1 MSKSGGYFC
10 HLLKMVIFCTY
21 ISYNPDVPKCKRA
34 DFMLSIYPP
43 GLNTGLF
50 HRHMLECPGAGDVSP
65 ESGGHPRAGVSM
77 LGTRYN
83 LGISSV
89 YPRCP
94 QLQSP
99 VSSGPPLIR
108 QPADNPQQVLV
119 RSVPASLIN
128 NTGNWVPSDYGRFF
142 PAHVIGVLSI
152 SIHIPFTF
160 YCSWF
165 INDNLPTKPLQLFC
179 LDMLG
184 NYSKPI
190 VS

>member
-1 MSKSGGYFC
+1 MPFVKNGYFFALTFLTIQMC
-10 HLLKMVIFCTY
+10 QNARKLTLCYQYTLLDLILVCSTDTCWNAPALVTSGRSLAAI
-21 ISYNPDVPKCKRA
+21 
-34 DFMLSIYPP
+34 L
-43 GLNTGLF
+43 GL
-50 HRHMLECPGAGDVSP
+50 ESP
-65 ESGGHPRAGVSM
+65 CSV
-77 LGTRYN
+77 

-89 YPRCP
+89 YPRYILGVRSSS
-94 QLQSP
+94 LQYP

-165 INDNLPTKPLQLFC
+165 INDNFTTKPLQLFC